1 MDWPAELQYDC
12 SPLFPP
18 KSPRLEPVKDVP
30 FSSGESYSL
39 EHPSSESLYKN
50 SPSKSSPALPIEPVA
65 GVLSLHNYR
74 KSLSSDPSWAGC
86 QERKTLRRKN
96 AASNLNRTT
105 AAPMGT
111 FIQDAYHYPFPTS
124 STTSSPPPPL
134 SPSYSPSAL
143 SEQLPDFLDGYG
155 YPLSPLADTSFG
167 EGMAGNKQNPHKL
180 LQDTFRDRLDRF
192 PDVDTPDTI
201 EFHGHN
207 RARSDSVL
215 WRTSRTRKPPAT
227 ATVVHQGT
235 SFEILN
241 PHESL
246 DFARIVSYIEDM
258 DCQSA
263 GTRTRDSYTNGSDSS
278 QIISEEPD
286 IYDASC
292 EIPVAEERVHHDLV
306 GDSAQHPI
314 PSISQRLEEDND
326 DEDDDDTVSWDSST
340 IPAPLSQPLTR
351 IRIGTALNEPDLGEP
366 GPPIDSRDNLPT
378 PQPTSTDIDPFHI
391 AALYDIGHLPAQG
404 KGTDNPTAVI
414 YSDRKPIR
422 KRSTIRKS
430 HNRSHKMTSSFSFSP
445 STTSATVTASTPL
458 KRLRGLAQS
467 LRRKTFARAS
477 LSS

>member
-1 MDWPAELQYDC
+1 MDWPAELQGDH
-12 SPLFPP
+12 SPLSPP
-18 KSPRLEPVKDVP
+18 KSPRLGPVKDLP

-39 EHPSSESLYKN
+39 EHPSSGSLYKD
-50 SPSKSSPALPIEPVA
+50 SPSKSSPALPVEPVA

-111 FIQDAYHYPFPTS
+111 FIQDAYYNPFSTS

-143 SEQLPDFLDGYG
+143 SEQLPDSLDGYG
-155 YPLSPLADTSFG
+155 YPLSPLLDTSCG
-167 EGMAGNKQNPHKL
+167 EGMANNKQNPYKL
-180 LQDTFRDRLDRF
+180 LDTFRDRLDRF
-192 PDVDTPDTI
+192 PDVDTPNTI

-215 WRTSRTRKPPAT
+215 WRTSRVRKPPAT

-263 GTRTRDSYTNGSDSS
+263 GTRTRDSYLNGSDSS
-278 QIISEEPD
+278 HIISEEPD

-292 EIPVAEERVHHDLV
+292 EIPVAEEKVHHDLV
-306 GDSAQHPI
+306 GDSARHLM
-314 PSISQRLEEDND
+314 PSISQRLEADND
-326 DEDDDDTVSWDSST
+326 DDTESWDSST
-340 IPAPLSQPLTR
+340 IRAPLCQPLTR

-366 GPPIDSRDNLPT
+366 GPPIDIRDNLPA
-378 PQPTSTDIDPFHI
+378 PQPTSTDLDPFHI
-391 AALYDIGHLPAQG
+391 AALYDIGHLPVQG

-422 KRSTIRKS
+422 KRSTIRKN
-430 HNRSHKMTSSFSFSP
+430 HRRSHKMTSSFSFSP

>member
-1 MDWPAELQYDC
+1 MDWPAELQCDRP
-12 SPLFPP
+12 PLSLP
-18 KSPRLEPVKDVP
+18 KSPRLGPVKDLP

-39 EHPSSESLYKN
+39 EQSSSESLYKN

-105 AAPMGT
+105 VAPMGT
-111 FIQDAYHYPFPTS
+111 SIQDAYYQPFSTS

-155 YPLSPLADTSFG
+155 CPLSPLPDTNCG
-167 EGMAGNKQNPHKL
+167 EGTAGSKQIPYKL
-180 LQDTFRDRLDRF
+180 LDTFRGRLERF

-201 EFHGHN
+201 EFHGHS

-215 WRTSRTRKPPAT
+215 WRASRARKPPAT

-263 GTRTRDSYTNGSDSS
+263 GTRTRDSYLNGSDSS
-278 QIISEEPD
+278 HIISEEPD

-292 EIPVAEERVHHDLV
+292 EIPVTEERVHHDLV
-306 GDSAQHPI
+306 GDSAQHPM
-314 PSISQRLEEDND
+314 PSISQRLEGDN
-326 DEDDDDTVSWDSST
+326 EDDDTESWDSST
-340 IPAPLSQPLTR
+340 IRAPLSQSLTR
-351 IRIGTALNEPDLGEP
+351 IRIGTALNEPELGEP
-366 GPPIDSRDNLPT
+366 GPPNDSRDNLPA
-378 PQPTSTDIDPFHI
+378 PQPMFTDLDPFHI

-404 KGTDNPTAVI
+404 KGTDNPTAII

-422 KRSTIRKS
+422 KRSTIRKN
-430 HNRSHKMTSSFSFSP
+430 HNRSHKMTSSFSNSP

-477 LSS
+477 LS

>member
-1 MDWPAELQYDC
+1 MDWPAELQYDRP
-12 SPLFPP
+12 PLPPP
-18 KSPRLEPVKDVP
+18 KSPRLGPVKDVP

-39 EHPSSESLYKN
+39 EHPSSESLYKA

-74 KSLSSDPSWAGC
+74 QSLSSDPSWAGC

-105 AAPMGT
+105 TAPMGT
-111 FIQDAYHYPFPTS
+111 FIQDAYHHPFPTS
-124 STTSSPPPPL
+124 STASSPPPPL

-155 YPLSPLADTSFG
+155 YPLSPLADTGYG
-167 EGMAGNKQNPHKL
+167 EGMAGNKQNPYKL
-180 LQDTFRDRLDRF
+180 LDTFRDRLDRF

-201 EFHGHN
+201 EFHGHS
-207 RARSDSVL
+207 RTRSDSVL
-215 WRTSRTRKPPAT
+215 WRTSRVRKSPVT

-263 GTRTRDSYTNGSDSS
+263 GTRIRDSYLNSSDSS
-278 QIISEEPD
+278 HNTSEEPD
-286 IYDASC
+286 ICDTSC

-326 DEDDDDTVSWDSST
+326 DDDHDAESWDSST
-340 IPAPLSQPLTR
+340 IRPPLSQTLTR
-351 IRIGTALNEPDLGEP
+351 IRIGTALNGPELGEP
-366 GPPIDSRDNLPT
+366 GPPIDSSNNLPA
-378 PQPTSTDIDPFHI
+378 PQPKSTNLDPFHI
-391 AALYDIGHLPAQG
+391 AALYDIGHLPAHG
-404 KGTDNPTAVI
+404 KGIDNPTAVI

-445 STTSATVTASTPL
+445 STASTTIAASTPL